1 MNDELTPI
9 IKREELDLKE
19 IFLVLWKDKL
29 KILFITFLAAIFSV
43 VYALSLPNIY
53 SSSAILSP
61 TSEKDQLSNLA
72 GSLSGFASL
81 SGLTMGNLSGN
92 NNAEAAIEI
101 IKSFNFF
108 EDLMTEEP
116 DLYFKIIAAE
126 GWDKDKNL
134 LKIDSEIFNEVSQK
148 WVSDAP
154 FAINGK
160 PSLQS
165 SFLIFGD
172 NLDIEKDLLTG
183 FVDISYEHYS
193 PHVAKEVVEKII
205 TKVNNILREEDIE
218 VAEQNIIYLKKEIG
232 QTQLAD
238 LRNGLSELI
247 EKQIEKI
254 SIAKS
259 QSQYV
264 FKTISKPYAKE
275 LKSAPKRSTICIIIT
290 FFGGIFSI
298 LYVLFTNYFFKD

>member
-1 MNDELTPI
+1 
-9 IKREELDLKE
+9 
-19 IFLVLWKDKL
+19 
-29 KILFITFLAAIFSV
+29 
-43 VYALSLPNIY
+43 
-53 SSSAILSP
+53 
-61 TSEKDQLSNLA
+61 
-72 GSLSGFASL
+72 
-81 SGLTMGNLSGN
+81 
-92 NNAEAAIEI
+92 
-101 IKSFNFF
+101 
-108 EDLMTEEP
+108 MTEEP

-126 GWDKDKNL
+126 GWDQDKNL
-134 LKIDSEIFNEVSQK
+134 LKIDSEIFDEVSQK

-154 FAINGK
+154 FAKNGK

-165 SFLIFGD
+165 SFIIFGD

-193 PHVAKEVVEKII
+193 PYVAKEVIEKII

-275 LKSAPKRSTICIIIT
+275 LKSSPKRSTICIIIT

-298 LYVLFTNYFFKD
+298 LYVLFRNYFFKD